1 MHMVDNQCGLLLKQ
15 AIESKGMD
23 FQIVP
28 PGNHRSN
35 TAERAIR
42 TIKDHLIS
50 VLCGTDDNFPA
61 KLWDKL
67 MPQVELTINLLRQS
81 CINPKHSAYSQVH
94 GPFDF
99 NRTPIA
105 PMGYRVLVHVKP
117 ENRGT
122 WDPRAEDG
130 YYIGPA
136 LNH

>member
-1 MHMVDNQCGLLLKQ
+1 MQLKKAGIEPKMHMVDNQCGPLLKQ

-81 CINPKHSAYSQVH
+81 RINPKHSAYS
-94 GPFDF
+94 
-99 NRTPIA
+99 
-105 PMGYRVLVHVKP
+105 
-117 ENRGT
+117 
-122 WDPRAEDG
+122 
-130 YYIGPA
+130 
-136 LNH
+136 